1 MKKISLLLSGIA
13 FIGVLTVGIFQF
25 SKTDQL
31 ATHGHYPAPSYSV
44 GDYGGAP
51 TKFNVNVF
59 KNPPNGGFLNGFSA
73 CSIRA

>member
-13 FIGVLTVGIFQF
+13 FIGTLMVGISQF

-31 ATHGHYPAPSYSV
+31 ATHGHYPTPSYSV

-51 TKFNVNVF
+51 
-59 KNPPNGGFLNGFSA
+59 PQ
-73 CSIRA
+73 I

>member
-44 GDYGGAP
+44 GDCGGAP
-51 TKFNVNVF
+51 
-59 KNPPNGGFLNGFSA
+59 PQ
-73 CSIRA
+73 I

>member
-1 MKKISLLLSGIA
+1 MKKIKLIIIKHCFYWGIN
-13 FIGVLTVGIFQF
+13 GGNFQF

-51 TKFNVNVF
+51 
-59 KNPPNGGFLNGFSA
+59 PQ
-73 CSIRA
+73 I